1 MAWEKEWKAP
11 PVWPVAPIEGWP
23 KNDPEN
29 TPLEEVSG
37 ISPEMLGVKDNLKPT
52 HDPHTNPNA
61 FLYYECQCGERLD
74 PHTKSFAGLNNTAS
88 LAGWKIRWGSDSYV
102 PYCPKCGEEVE

>member
-1 MAWEKEWKAP
+1 MNWSSEWKAP
-11 PVWPVAPIEGWP
+11 PVIANFTDEQTKEIENILKYGP
-23 KNDPEN
+23 A
-29 TPLEEVSG
+29 
-37 ISPEMLGVKDNLKPT
+37 GVIINKIPT

-61 FLYYECQCGERLD
+61 FLYYECKCGERLD

-88 LAGWKIRWGSDSYV
+88 LAGWKIRWGSDSYM